1 MNLQTAIR
9 LALCGAATAASALA
23 ADSTTLAPVT
33 ISADKSRISSEETR
47 DYTVPTMASATGM
60 ALSAQETPQTV
71 SVITQQQLRD
81 QNIRD
86 LAGALN
92 STPGISVSK
101 FDRGRNT
108 FSARGFTIDKYQI
121 DGMNVNWAG
130 AWVAGE
136 SVIDTSL
143 YDRVEIV
150 RGATGLMTGAG
161 NPSASVNLVRKHAD
175 SSERKTA
182 LEAGVGRYGDL
193 KLSADH
199 SQPLTASGN
208 LRGRLIANYQGGKT
222 FVDREKDKSTT
233 LYGVLDAD
241 ITPTT
246 SASLGISHQR
256 NDKDGAMWG
265 GLPVTYT
272 DGSFTNW
279 KRGKSDS
286 TNWSYWDSRTT
297 NLFIEGKQ
305 ALNDNWNVSLKADH
319 RNATGD
325 SELFYFSGGSVNRNG
340 LDWTPWPGKFHTDA
354 KQNTIQLQTD
364 GKIQAWGQEHDLI
377 AGIQYN
383 RHHRSSYSW
392 DKGDIAPASD
402 FNTWNGNYPRPN
414 WGARSLS
421 HDQTDTETAL
431 YAATRLRI
439 TDQLSTIIGT
449 RVSNWKSTGESYT
462 KPFIQK
468 NSAIWT
474 PYAGITYDITP
485 NQTVYASY
493 ADIYKP
499 QTERDRNNNLL
510 DPIRG
515 STYELGWKANWL
527 DGRLN
532 TQASAYRTRQDNL
545 AQSSNETIAG
555 TNPPATA
562 YYAAKGAKISG
573 FELEASGNI
582 GENLRLGAGYSQ
594 WTGKDAK
601 GKALNTTHPRR
612 QLKLFAA
619 YDVPAVSGLTVGGGV
634 AWQSRTWTETKNPT
648 TGANMDYGQNS
659 YTVVNLMSR
668 YQINEHLSAQI
679 NIDNLFDKK
688 YRNQLSFNQY
698 GYGDPRYISASFKY
712 EF

>member
-1 MNLQTAIR
+1 
-9 LALCGAATAASALA
+9 
-23 ADSTTLAPVT
+23 
-33 ISADKSRISSEETR
+33 
-47 DYTVPTMASATGM
+47 
-60 ALSAQETPQTV
+60 
-71 SVITQQQLRD
+71 
-81 QNIRD
+81 
-86 LAGALN
+86 
-92 STPGISVSK
+92 
-101 FDRGRNT
+101 
-108 FSARGFTIDKYQI
+108 
-121 DGMNVNWAG
+121 MNVNWAG

-175 SSERKTA
+175 SHERKTA

-193 KLSADH
+193 KLNADH
-199 SQPLTASGN
+199 SQPLTQSGN
-208 LRGRLIANYQGGKT
+208 LRGRIIANHQGGKT
-222 FVDREKDKSTT
+222 FIDREKDKSST

-462 KPFIQK
+462 KPFTQK

-532 TQASAYRTRQDNL
+532 TQVSAYRTRQDNL
-545 AQSSNETIAG
+545 AQSSGENIIGVT
-555 TNPPATA
+555 PPTTA
-562 YYAAKGAKISG
+562 YYAAKGAKVSG
-573 FELEASGNI
+573 FELETSGNI
-582 GENLRLGAGYSQ
+582 GENLRLGAGYTQ

-601 GKALNTTHPRR
+601 GKKTEHHPPAQTTQTVCQLRRPCRQRPHRRRRSCLAKPHLDRDQKPGDGRQHGLRPEQLRRGQPDEPLPNQRTPLGANQHRQPLRQKIPQPAQLQPIRLRRPALHQR
-612 QLKLFAA
+612 QLQIRILKPL
-619 YDVPAVSGLTVGGGV
+619 PAQRKPRIRGVFTACIACLVCIAIHPELRTRRTV
-634 AWQSRTWTETKNPT
+634 ADSARL
-648 TGANMDYGQNS
+648 YG
-659 YTVVNLMSR
+659 
-668 YQINEHLSAQI
+668 
-679 NIDNLFDKK
+679 
-688 YRNQLSFNQY
+688 
-698 GYGDPRYISASFKY
+698 ASFP
-712 EF
+712 

>member
-1 MNLQTAIR
+1 M
-9 LALCGAATAASALA
+9 
-23 ADSTTLAPVT
+23 
-33 ISADKSRISSEETR
+33 
-47 DYTVPTMASATGM
+47 
-60 ALSAQETPQTV
+60 
-71 SVITQQQLRD
+71 
-81 QNIRD
+81 
-86 LAGALN
+86 
-92 STPGISVSK
+92 
-101 FDRGRNT
+101 
-108 FSARGFTIDKYQI
+108 
-121 DGMNVNWAG
+121 
-130 AWVAGE
+130 
-136 SVIDTSL
+136 
-143 YDRVEIV
+143 
-150 RGATGLMTGAG
+150 
-161 NPSASVNLVRKHAD
+161 
-175 SSERKTA
+175 
-182 LEAGVGRYGDL
+182 
-193 KLSADH
+193 
-199 SQPLTASGN
+199 
-208 LRGRLIANYQGGKT
+208 
-222 FVDREKDKSTT
+222 
-233 LYGVLDAD
+233 
-241 ITPTT
+241 
-246 SASLGISHQR
+246 
-256 NDKDGAMWG
+256 
-265 GLPVTYT
+265 
-272 DGSFTNW
+272 
-279 KRGKSDS
+279 
-286 TNWSYWDSRTT
+286 
-297 NLFIEGKQ
+297 
-305 ALNDNWNVSLKADH
+305 SLKADH

-325 SELFYFSGGSVNRNG
+325 SELFYFSGSSVNRNG

-392 DKGDIAPASD
+392 DKGDIAPVSD

-449 RVSNWKSTGESYT
+449 RVSNWKSTGESYN
-462 KPFIQK
+462 KPFAQK

-545 AQSSNETIAG
+545 AQSSGENIIGVT
-555 TNPPATA
+555 PPTTA
-562 YYAAKGAKISG
+562 YYAAKGAKVSG

-582 GENLRLGAGYSQ
+582 GENLRLGAGYTQ
-594 WTGKDAK
+594 WSGKDAK
-601 GKALNTTHPRR
+601 GKKLNTTHPRK
-612 QLKLFAA
+612 QLKLFAS
-619 YDVPAVSGLTVGGGV
+619 YDVPSVSGLTVGGGV
-634 AWQSRTWTETKNPT
+634 AWQSRTWTETKNPA

-659 YTVVNLMSR
+659 YAVVNLMSR

>member
-1 MNLQTAIR
+1 MSL
-9 LALCGAATAASALA
+9 
-23 ADSTTLAPVT
+23 
-33 ISADKSRISSEETR
+33 
-47 DYTVPTMASATGM
+47 
-60 ALSAQETPQTV
+60 
-71 SVITQQQLRD
+71 
-81 QNIRD
+81 QNI
-86 LAGALN
+86 
-92 STPGISVSK
+92 I
-101 FDRGRNT
+101 
-108 FSARGFTIDKYQI
+108 
-121 DGMNVNWAG
+121 
-130 AWVAGE
+130 E
-136 SVIDTSL
+136 
-143 YDRVEIV
+143 
-150 RGATGLMTGAG
+150 
-161 NPSASVNLVRKHAD
+161 
-175 SSERKTA
+175 TA
-182 LEAGVGRYGDL
+182 FENR
-193 KLSADH
+193 
-199 SQPLTASGN
+199 
-208 LRGRLIANYQGGKT
+208 
-222 FVDREKDKSTT
+222 
-233 LYGVLDAD
+233 AD

-462 KPFIQK
+462 KPFTQK

-515 STYELGWKANWL
+515 
-527 DGRLN
+527 
-532 TQASAYRTRQDNL
+532 
-545 AQSSNETIAG
+545 
-555 TNPPATA
+555 
-562 YYAAKGAKISG
+562 
-573 FELEASGNI
+573 
-582 GENLRLGAGYSQ
+582 
-594 WTGKDAK
+594 
-601 GKALNTTHPRR
+601 
-612 QLKLFAA
+612 
-619 YDVPAVSGLTVGGGV
+619 LTVGGGV
-634 AWQSRTWTETKNPT
+634 AWQSRTWTETKNPA

-659 YTVVNLMSR
+659 HAVVNLMSR